1 MKCVR
6 HQGAT
11 HLSHP
16 IRIAFRFRK
25 VRFEDSRD
33 IDICVLIHPKDQVER
48 PRSVGGV
55 VVVWLFTSFRDE
67 IFVSIF
73 VPPITRVLY
82 FLGERVMWADT
93 GIEDGVF
100 DIWDTAPRLSARRHV
115 SDDIIGLSNPHR
127 RRVTGTEHC
136 LGH

>member
-1 MKCVR
+1 LKCVR

-48 PRSVGGV
+48 PGSVGGV
-55 VVVWLFTSFRDE
+55 FVVWLVTGFRDE

-73 VPPITRVLY
+73 VSPIMRVLY
-82 FLGERVMWADT
+82 LLGERVMRADSCVK
-93 GIEDGVF
+93 DSDF
-100 DIWDTAPRLSARRHV
+100 DIRDTAPGVPARRHHF
-115 SDDIIGLSNPHR
+115 DDIIGSFNPLR
-127 RRVTGTEHC
+127 RRIRGPEHS
-136 LGH
+136 LGY

>member
-48 PRSVGGV
+48 PRPVGGV

-93 GIEDGVF
+93 GIEDGDF
-100 DIWDTAPRLSARRHV
+100 DIWDTAPSFLPDAMSPTTLSAFPNHTAE
-115 SDDIIGLSNPHR
+115 GLLALNIA
-127 RRVTGTEHC
+127 
-136 LGH
+136 

>member
-1 MKCVR
+1 MR
-6 HQGAT
+6 AMPGAT

-16 IRIAFRFRK
+16 IRIAFGFRK

-33 IDICVLIHPKDQVER
+33 IDVCVFIHPKDQVER

-73 VPPITRVLY
+73 VSPITRVLY
-82 FLGERVMWADT
+82 LLGERV
-93 GIEDGVF
+93 I
-100 DIWDTAPRLSARRHV
+100 
-115 SDDIIGLSNPHR
+115 
-127 RRVTGTEHC
+127 
-136 LGH
+136 